1 MYASQPQEQK
11 EVRLNHGKEGAS
23 ALPMI
28 KSDMVIKR
36 KRQYT
41 HSDLLSSLS
50 WASSHLGQEKAKKQ
64 NSTIYV
70 ALRN

>member
-1 MYASQPQEQK
+1 MTSRTER
-11 EVRLNHGKEGAS
+11 RLNHGKEGTA

-28 KSDMVIKR
+28 KSDMDIKK

-50 WASSHLGQEKAKKQ
+50 WASSHLGQERAKKQ
-64 NSTIYV
+64 NSKIYV
-70 ALRN
+70 ALWN